1 MSVAARITVL
11 TFLQRSRCEAKPQEP
26 LRQTRADI
34 PPVEERKFSVL
45 LPLTKVIFTDRF
57 SWPQLGIGEKPVVM
71 QIQGAQ

>member
-11 TFLQRSRCEAKPQEP
+11 TFSSEIPGCEAKPQEP

-57 SWPQLGIGEKPVVM
+57 SWTLNSV
-71 QIQGAQ
+71 